1 MGAVYVFLKPPTGWT
16 TVNEIAKLTASDK
29 RSANL
34 GFSVAIGGNA
44 VAAGAPFYQGRTY
57 TGAIYLFVRP
67 ATGWSN
73 MTQTFRGI
81 GSDGERDEM
90 GSSVAFVGNS
100 TVVAGAPKSS
110 NFTGNAYIFER
121 MP

>member
-1 MGAVYVFLKPPTGWT
+1 DDWT
-16 TVNEIAKLTASDK
+16 KAMALSSAYRGKHASIIL
-29 RSANL
+29 S
-34 GFSVAIGGNA
+34 IG
-44 VAAGAPFYQGRTY
+44 AAGAPSRCVRQYR

-81 GSDGERDEM
+81 GSDGDRNEM

-100 TVVAGAPKSS
+100 TVVGRRARAS
-110 NFTGNAYIFER
+110 NFTGAAYIL
-121 MP
+121 